1 MDLDEEVIRE
11 TLFRP
16 KGPQSWATTN
26 YGGIQARIG
35 AGSGLAGA
43 VAASR
48 AVGGRDLG
56 LSSAEQ
62 VDLTPKVGKLY
73 WPNCHREWREE
84 FIYFLLVDRFHDDR
98 RRQSVPRRERSP
110 GFGNAETLS
119 KPCGGTLNGIRNN
132 LEYIRN
138 LGCTAL
144 WLSPVFEN
152 DPTAYH
158 GYAVRNYLAVDPR
171 IGTASDLERL
181 VDAAHRLDMRVF
193 LDIVLHHS
201 GDTWS
206 YPGDHTYFYYDGVR
220 FPFGAWRHPDRPLPT
235 ELRDPELYNR
245 RGVIRNFEAY
255 PETLEGDFFGLKAFR
270 NDDSPE
276 ALRVLELLT
285 DLHCYWMRELDI
297 DGFRVDAVKH
307 LRPEFIRSFCSRIR
321 EYAYRLGKKNFFI
334 FGELVGP
341 DALSTDYMELRR
353 PTSAV
358 DVNVSYGLDSV
369 LDFPLYHVLEP
380 VLKGQISPARL
391 IERYAV
397 LQEQALH
404 RQNLGQYLVTFLDN
418 HDQVGHTLKQRF
430 GHDAADEQIIA
441 GVGYLLCALGVPCLY
456 YGTEQ
461 GFEGSGTDDHA
472 VRECLFNPDEPSRN
486 ALNPRCRIYQ
496 SIRQLAELRRDTPA
510 LKFGRMY
517 WREISQTGDT
527 FALPSEPGSLIAFS
541 RILHDAEVLVV
552 YNTSPHHA
560 QAGFVVVDTELNR
573 QVSGFKFRYGGEGE
587 VPLVGDPPDPV
598 PRCVALRLLPMQFV
612 VLQAER

>member
-1 MDLDEEVIRE
+1 MNVDEEAIRE

-16 KGPQSWATTN
+16 KGPQSWAVTN
-26 YGGIQARIG
+26 YGGVQARIA
-35 AGSGLAGA
+35 AGSGPTVASPRTGAGGA
-43 VAASR
+43 P
-48 AVGGRDLG
+48 G
-56 LSSAEQ
+56 LYSAEQ
-62 VDLTPKVGKLY
+62 VDLTPKAGKRY

-98 RRQSVPRRERSP
+98 PRRSVPRLERSP
-110 GFGNAETLS
+110 GFGNADALS
-119 KPCGGTLNGIRNN
+119 KPCGGTLNGLCGN
-132 LEYIRN
+132 LEYVRN

-158 GYAVRNYLAVDPR
+158 GYAVRNYLAVDSR
-171 IGTASDLERL
+171 LGTAADLERL
-181 VDAAHRLDMRVF
+181 VEAAHRLDMRVF

-206 YPGDHTYFYYDGVR
+206 YPGDHPYFYYDGVR
-220 FPFGAWRHPDRPLPT
+220 FPFGAWRHPDRPLPV

-245 RGVIRNFEAY
+245 RGAIRDFEAY
-255 PETLEGDFFGLKAFR
+255 PETLEGDSFGLKAFR
-270 NDDSPE
+270 NDESPE
-276 ALRVLELLT
+276 ARRVLELLT

-307 LRPEFIRSFCSRIR
+307 LRPEFIRSFCSRVR
-321 EYAYRLGKKNFFI
+321 EYAYRLGKKNFFL

-358 DVNVSYGLDSV
+358 DVNVFYGLDSM
-369 LDFPLYHVLEP
+369 LDFPLFHVLEP
-380 VLKGQISPARL
+380 VLKGQMTPTRL

-430 GHDAADEQIIA
+430 GHDAAEEQIIA
-441 GVGYLLCALGVPCLY
+441 GVGYLLCALGIPCLY

-461 GFEGSGTDDHA
+461 GFEGSGKEDHA
-472 VRECLFNPDEPSRN
+472 VRECLFNPAEPTQN
-486 ALNPRCRIYQ
+486 ALNLQCRIYQ

-517 WREISQTGDT
+517 WREISPTGQA
-527 FALPSEPGSLIAFS
+527 FALPSKPGSLIAFS
-541 RILHDAEVLVV
+541 RILHDAELLVV
-552 YNTSPHHA
+552 CNTSPHLT
-560 QAGFVVVDTELNR
+560 QAGYVVVDTELNR
-573 QVSGFKFRYGGEGE
+573 QASGLTFRYGGEGE
-587 VPLVGDPPDPV
+587 APLRGGQGDPW
-598 PRCVALRLLPMQFV
+598 PRCVEVRLQPMQFV
-612 VLQAER
+612 VLQAGK